1 MNCAII
7 PHNSLE
13 VSSVII
19 YVSSPA
25 IDKSDKEGL
34 EQVARVTASLLDAGL
49 NPFAPML
56 YADALKKH
64 LTEGLDWKYFHYA
77 FMRQSSQMLE
87 LRLPGWESCQ
97 SMSEAR
103 GIAENFGIPVAIFTE
118 QAINKPDADLPEMMM
133 MAIAQVVIDSAHR

>member
-1 MNCAII
+1 M
-7 PHNSLE
+7 
-13 VSSVII
+13 II

-56 YADALKKH
+56 YADALKEH

-103 GIAENFGIPVAIFTE
+103 GIAENFGIPVASFTE